1 MPPLVKKSFS
11 SYVARSL
18 TSRAAK
24 SFEKNFSFLPRAAPF
39 HFLISFLSS
48 LEQHLNFSCDVS
60 CDNKSKKEG
69 WEWNVWQ
76 KRKESFFRLAFRVFC
91 TSSHRQALGF
101 FLRRQRL
108 NENRSSFVFFFY
120 YPTLFNSINENPNNF
135 APCVNYSSKSFMCI
149 LISFVS
155 VWVKGFE
162 AAFLNSWR
170 KERNLK
176 FNHFSRLIRRKVC
189 HLVFGVFL

>member
-1 MPPLVKKSFS
+1 MFDFIHLSLQIKYYYVRYICHSLSRRVSPLMSHDPLHRVLLEALRETFLS
-11 SYVARSL
+11 SPA
-18 TSRAAK
+18 
-24 SFEKNFSFLPRAAPF
+24 AAPF

-76 KRKESFFRLAFRVFC
+76 RRKESFYRLAFRVFC

-108 NENRSSFVFFFY
+108 NENRSSFVFFLLSN
-120 YPTLFNSINENPNNF
+120 T
-135 APCVNYSSKSFMCI
+135 V
-149 LISFVS
+149 
-155 VWVKGFE
+155 
-162 AAFLNSWR
+162 
-170 KERNLK
+170 
-176 FNHFSRLIRRKVC
+176 
-189 HLVFGVFL
+189 